1 MTKSP
6 ITLACFGPFKKYKP
20 EPQPD
25 RPEWGIYYC
34 DPLGRDWLDTQ
45 REFNAETL
53 KVMFDEKGVIVSQT
67 QDVSGF
73 SPNGRWVAEVEADK
87 VPDGFDIN
95 GGWQYLSGEIIP
107 REYTQEE
114 LSAQAERQKRRLMEH
129 AERTLASLE
138 RAERLGI
145 ATDDEKKRLFAWAT
159 YSVFLNRIDTT
170 NALGIEWPDTP

>member
-1 MTKSP
+1 M
-6 ITLACFGPFKKYKP
+6 
-20 EPQPD
+20 
-25 RPEWGIYYC
+25 GIYYC

-129 AERTLASLE
+129 AERTLAPLE

-145 ATDDEKKRLFAWAT
+145 ATDDEKNVYLHGLLTRCF
-159 YSVFLNRIDTT
+159 SI
-170 NALGIEWPDTP
+170 ALILLMPWELSGPIRHS

>member
-1 MTKSP
+1 M
-6 ITLACFGPFKKYKP
+6 
-20 EPQPD
+20 
-25 RPEWGIYYC
+25 GIYYC

-129 AERTLASLE
+129 AERTLAPLE

-145 ATDDEKKRLFAWAT
+145 ATDDEKNVYLHGLLTWCF
-159 YSVFLNRIDTT
+159 SI
-170 NALGIEWPDTP
+170 ALILLMPWELSGPIRHS